1 MVSSQELQARIREFF
16 RFDKAEISGLVVA
29 VLVTAFIFSFRDWGA
44 EVFDLYAGLGNL
56 LAAIL
61 VVAISF
67 VFRLSCQKIYGL
79 VEGHKSDFRVWWLG
93 ILIALVVAFLS
104 AGKIPLVMI
113 GAMVPAFMIRQRLGE
128 FRYGF
133 SYWANGMI
141 GFWGV
146 LGNMIL
152 AILFSIGLYF
162 FPGSFFFTKGLH
174 LNLIMGF
181 LALLPLPQLDGLN
194 IFFSSRT
201 LYIVGILMVLLAAVL
216 LLSKTAIGLV
226 AAIIVAV
233 IVSITYVLISSEK

>member
-1 MVSSQELQARIREFF
+1 
-16 RFDKAEISGLVVA
+16 
-29 VLVTAFIFSFRDWGA
+29 
-44 EVFDLYAGLGNL
+44 
-56 LAAIL
+56 
-61 VVAISF
+61 
-67 VFRLSCQKIYGL
+67 
-79 VEGHKSDFRVWWLG
+79 
-93 ILIALVVAFLS
+93 
-104 AGKIPLVMI
+104 
-113 GAMVPAFMIRQRLGE
+113 MIRQRLGE